1 MTNKIFKKLSFF
13 LLFLTV
19 ISYNLENKAEAQAC
33 SWTKSGNNVC
43 AKDLDS
49 LYKMHPVE
57 QLRQETTTVNGKLVN
72 PPKPNIKDAP
82 YSAAGNQK
90 IGEPSNTVQQTG
102 KTGTKSSLDIAREKQ
117 IAADNFRKQQEAA
130 ELIRQKNIADK
141 EEKAEKF
148 RIQQTTAVLKGLT
161 CTMIKQ
167 KDIGAPPICVYPS
180 QDKYGNWN
188 INKNTLYSGPATY
201 KRDGKEYDGIFK
213 DGKFVSAY

>member
-1 MTNKIFKKLSFF
+1 MYKKLLLSISFILILPIIF
-13 LLFLTV
+13 FT
-19 ISYNLENKAEAQAC
+19 SKANAVAC
-33 SWTKSGNNVC
+33 SLTKSGNKIC
-43 AKDLDS
+43 ANDLNS
-49 LYKMHPVE
+49 LYKMVPVA
-57 QLRQETTTVNGKLVN
+57 QLRQETTTVNGKLVS

-90 IGEPSNTVQQTG
+90 IGEPSDIVKQTG

-148 RIQQTTAVLKGLT
+148 RIQQTTAVLKGLK

-167 KDIGAPPICVYPS
+167 KDIHAPPICAYPS
-180 QDKYGNWN
+180 QDKYGNNN
-188 INKNTLYSGPATY
+188 INKNTVHSGPATY
-201 KRDGKEYDGIFK
+201 KLNGKEYYGMFK
-213 DGKFVSAY
+213 DGKFVKAY